1 MTHSGVFAPI
11 AAMVAVTLLVWL
23 RLYQVRLREM
33 RVRRIA
39 PQALAS
45 RSQTAAMHDTRA
57 ADNFSNLFELPVL
70 FYVALL
76 VAQAT
81 GNTGDTVMLL
91 AWLFVVLRAAHSLIH
106 CTYNRVM
113 HRFTAYLLSALT
125 LWALWALLAWGVLR

>member
-1 MTHSGVFAPI
+1 MTHSGVFAPM
-11 AAMVAVTLLVWL
+11 AAMVAVTMLVWL

-81 GNTGDTVMLL
+81 GNTGDTVLLL

-113 HRFTAYLLSALT
+113 HRFAAYLLSALT
-125 LWALWALLAWGVLR
+125 LWALWALLAWGMLR